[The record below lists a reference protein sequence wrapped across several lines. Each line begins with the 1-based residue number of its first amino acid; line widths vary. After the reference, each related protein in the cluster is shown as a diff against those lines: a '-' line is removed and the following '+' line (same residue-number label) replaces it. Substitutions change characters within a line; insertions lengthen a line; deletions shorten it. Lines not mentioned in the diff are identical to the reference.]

1 MALSGTTSEQVQS
14 LVTSLQ
20 TLTYRMQHLL
30 EEHDTPQAHILV
42 KELFADFRAW
52 RLRLQSVL
60 QGLTE
65 APTGEDS
72 EALRARLDSVLERL
86 EEKIKD
92 ALNKTADG
100 QFSDD
105 DAEEFYRLLG
115 AYRGVSEAL
124 VDYAGNAD
132 AIDWEP
138 WREERFA

>member
-1 MALSGTTSEQVQS
+1 MYQQKQS
-14 LVTSLQ
+14 SVRSHLPLELQ
-20 TLTYRMQHLL
+20 TSRY
-30 EEHDTPQAHILV
+30 ILV

-52 RLRLQSVL
+52 RLGLQSVL

-65 APTGEDS
+65 APAGEDS

-124 VDYAGNAD
+124 VNYAGNAG

-138 WREERFA
+138 WRVERFA